1 MQGVILAAGWGKR
14 LRPITLRRSKAMAP
28 VLGKPIVER
37 VMEGLVAQGVDD
49 FVVVASP
56 DDRKLAH
63 HFEQASE
70 LQARVRIVHQRK
82 RLGMAH
88 ALNCA
93 APLIGGNFVLSACDN
108 LVATDQIERL
118 MAAWQQSPRPS
129 ALLTLMPVEPEQ
141 VSKGAV
147 VDMEGR
153 WITRIVEKPRPEEA
167 ISNIY
172 SLPLYCFTPRILD
185 YLSQVPRSPR
195 GEYELQDAI
204 QMLIEGEGRV
214 SGVIIPGRLTLT
226 EPQDLL
232 TINQHYLENSMP
244 PIHFAPRALG
254 QHTHL
259 IPPLHVNGDTV
270 IGRNCTIGPNA
281 YVEEGCR
288 IGRGVTLRNAV
299 VLGGTEVPDGATI
312 RDRVVGPAGDH
323 G

>member
-1 MQGVILAAGWGKR
+1 MQAVILAAGRGKR
-14 LRPITLRRSKAMAP
+14 LRPITLKRSKAMAP

-37 VMEGLVAQGVDD
+37 VMEGLAAQGVDE

-56 DDRKLAH
+56 DDQKIMH
-63 HFEQASE
+63 HFDQLSE
-70 LQARVRIVHQRK
+70 LQARVRIVHQRE

-93 APLIGGNFVLSACDN
+93 APLIRGDFVLSACDN

-118 MAAWQQSPRPS
+118 MAAWQQSPRPN

-147 VDMEGR
+147 VDMQGR
-153 WITRIVEKPRPEEA
+153 WVTRIVEKPRPEEA

-172 SLPLYCFTPRILD
+172 SLPLYCFRPRILD

-214 SGVIIPGRLTLT
+214 TGVIIPGRLTLT
-226 EPQDLL
+226 KPQDLL
-232 TINQHYLENSMP
+232 TINRHYLESMAP
-244 PIHFAPRALG
+244 PIQFAPRSLG
-254 QHTHL
+254 QHMHL
-259 IPPLHVNGDTV
+259 IPPLHVNGDIV
-270 IGRNCTIGPNA
+270 IDRNCTIGPNV
-281 YVEEGCR
+281 YVEQGCR
-288 IGRGVTLRNAV
+288 IGRGVTLSNAV
-299 VLGGTEVPDGATI
+299 VLGGTVVPDGATI
-312 RDRVVGPAGDH
+312 EEQVVGPAGDH

>member
-1 MQGVILAAGWGKR
+1 MQGVILAAGRGKR
-14 LRPITLRRSKAMAP
+14 LRPITLSRTKAMAP

-37 VMEGLVAQGVDD
+37 VMEDLAALGVDE
-49 FVVVASP
+49 FVVVAGP
-56 DDRKLAH
+56 DDQKIAH
-63 HFEQASE
+63 HFERVSE
-70 LQARVRIVHQRK
+70 LQSRVRIVHQRE

-93 APLIGGNFVLSACDN
+93 APLIDGDFILSACDN
-108 LVATDQIERL
+108 LVAVEQIERL
-118 MAAWQQSPRPS
+118 MAAWRHSPRPN
-129 ALLTLMPVEPEQ
+129 ALLTLMPVQPEQ

-153 WITRIVEKPRPEEA
+153 WVTRIVEKPRPEEA

-185 YLSQVPRSPR
+185 YLSLVPRSPR

-204 QMLIEGEGRV
+204 QMLIEDEGRV

-232 TINQHYLENSMP
+232 TINLHYLESMMP
-244 PIHFAPRALG
+244 PIHFAPRTLG

-259 IPPLHVNGDTV
+259 IPPLHLNGDTT
-270 IGRNCTIGPNA
+270 IGRNCTIGPNV
-281 YVEEGCR
+281 YVEQGCR
-288 IGRGVTLRNAV
+288 IGRGVTLSNAV
-299 VLGGTEVPDGATI
+299 VLGGTVVPDGTTI
-312 RDRVVGPAGDH
+312 RDQVVGPDGDH